1 MKKTALEWYAEQAM
15 RLEIEKAKGNI
26 SMNEM
31 LNQLSNVLDQSK
43 EMEKDQIKRFALS
56 LIVEITQKYKC
67 DLSEMNFTKNFDDY
81 YKRYQDI

>member
-1 MKKTALEWYAEQAM
+1 MKQTAVEYLVSEISKTNYKDIKEL
-15 RLEIEKAKGNI
+15 IEK
-26 SMNEM
+26 
-31 LNQLSNVLDQSK
+31 SK

-56 LIVEITQKYKC
+56 LILEITQKYKC

>member
-43 EMEKDQIKRFALS
+43 EMEKDQICNAYVYGSAYGINMQDGLHP
-56 LIVEITQKYKC
+56 INYYNETYK
-67 DLSEMNFTKNFDDY
+67 K
-81 YKRYQDI
+81 

>member
-1 MKKTALEWYAEQAM
+1 MKQTAVEYFLSEISKTNYKDIKEL
-15 RLEIEKAKGNI
+15 IEK
-26 SMNEM
+26 
-31 LNQLSNVLDQSK
+31 SK

-56 LIVEITQKYKC
+56 LILEITQKYKC

>member
-43 EMEKDQIKRFALS
+43 EMEKDQICKAYVYGSAYGINMQDGLHP
-56 LIVEITQKYKC
+56 INYYNETYK
-67 DLSEMNFTKNFDDY
+67 K
-81 YKRYQDI
+81 